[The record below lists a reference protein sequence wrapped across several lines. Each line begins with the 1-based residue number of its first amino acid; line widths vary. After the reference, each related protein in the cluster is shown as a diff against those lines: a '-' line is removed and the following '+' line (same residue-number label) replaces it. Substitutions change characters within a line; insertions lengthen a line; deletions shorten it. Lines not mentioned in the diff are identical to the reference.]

1 MGLHTVAHRRTFRG
15 ARIVLGLAVVLTTAL
30 GVIGPTQVHAARVTH
45 RAVRCA
51 DTATGTSVGACAA
64 TFALPDTHG
73 RRVALARYRG
83 HPVLLNFCGP
93 DCPYC
98 AQELPVLQAFAPA
111 FLRRGGVILAVDVEG
126 APQDVLAGYARSNRV
141 AWPLLVDLTT
151 RVSTLYGVQG
161 TPTNVFIDGRGVI
174 RAVEDSPL
182 QLEDFRQLSKG
193 L

>member
-1 MGLHTVAHRRTFRG
+1 MSLQTVPQRRTLRRAG
-15 ARIVLGLAVVLTTAL
+15 LALGLALAPVLGA
-30 GVIGPTQVHAARVTH
+30 PAPAQVDARPMIDPVL
-45 RAVRCA
+45 RCA

-93 DCPYC
+93 GCPYC
-98 AQELPVLQAFAPA
+98 AQELPVLQVFAPA
-111 FLRRGGVILAVDVEG
+111 FLRRGGVILAVDVAG

-141 AWPLLVDLTT
+141 AWPFLVDPTT
-151 RVSTLYGVQG
+151 WVSTLYGVQG
-161 TPTNVFIDGRGVI
+161 APTNVFIDRRGVI
-174 RAVEDSPL
+174 RAVEDNPL
-182 QLEDFRQLSKG
+182 QLEDFRQLSTG